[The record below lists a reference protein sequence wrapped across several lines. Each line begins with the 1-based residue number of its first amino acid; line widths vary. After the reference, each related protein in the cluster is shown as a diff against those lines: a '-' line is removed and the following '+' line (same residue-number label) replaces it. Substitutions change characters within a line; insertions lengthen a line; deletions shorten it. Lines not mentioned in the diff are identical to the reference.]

1 MTPTKRTWHRIVS
14 PTIMI
19 QRHRIMPRPSF
30 CRRISK
36 QCARKCSRKSLKR
49 TNWRRRWRI
58 YATHIKNS
66 WPCSKGRSRECS
78 PCCLS
83 WESKTSN
90 CERGATEDVIPGQI
104 LNCRG
109 WQCVWARW
117 RQGTWRNETATEN
130 FLRKIFNLLKSWMN
144 SSGNYN
150 WRGRLEKIEESLLR
164 VVAVRVVKA
173 AIAITSKLKLRKREG
188 LINTLRN
195 STWDKGKGRDSG
207 KRKDKSKDKDRERG
221 RGIDK
226 SRDKDKGIE
235 LIVLMTSVIR
245 SGALSRR
252 SSS

>member
-1 MTPTKRTWHRIVS
+1 
-14 PTIMI
+14 MI

-36 QCARKCSRKSLKR
+36 QCARKYSRKSLKR
-49 TNWRRRWRI
+49 TSWRRRWRT
-58 YATHIKNS
+58 YATHIKGS

-83 WESKTSN
+83 WDSKTSN
-90 CERGATEDVIPGQI
+90 CERGASDGVIPGQI
-104 LNCRG
+104 LNCRE
-109 WQCVWARW
+109 WQGVWARW

-144 SSGNYN
+144 CSGNYN

-173 AIAITSKLKLRKREG
+173 AIMITSKLKLRKREG

-195 STWDKGKGRDSG
+195 STWDKGKGSGKGKG
-207 KRKDKSKDKDRERG
+207 KRKG
-221 RGIDK
+221 
-226 SRDKDKGIE
+226 
-235 LIVLMTSVIR
+235 
-245 SGALSRR
+245 
-252 SSS
+252 